1 MPTPSDFTDS
11 VSSRTMPARG
21 VPSEDALGVV
31 LIYAAFAA
39 LWILLSDR
47 LVALFVSDPSLVLT
61 LSMLKGWL
69 FVAVTSALLYLLIR
83 RLLGSQRRSPAS
95 LRRGDLVRPVAGWAV
110 LIVLVVAV
118 GAVWSLYR
126 HRQTQ
131 EARLQAI
138 AQAKGNELG
147 QWLSERQSDLQFLGG
162 SRLWSD
168 LYLRWREQHDTA
180 SGQTLRQRLKDYAGL
195 KHFELAAMFS
205 ADGEPVLNTSDAEV
219 TFPEATLQAVK
230 LAGQASAP
238 EWTLVG
244 PYEGANGRLLI
255 DMLAAL
261 PAPAG
266 KPHPVLVMRSDL
278 SARMDEH
285 LGDWPVPTATGDIV
299 LLHQEGDRVL
309 YLSARNR
316 EASQLDHLS
325 LSAAGAAALAVQ
337 LLGPGAQLGQLL
349 EGTEPGGRR
358 VLGVGQRM
366 AGTDWVVLAKIDQ
379 GEYLAGVF
387 VDLAWLALAGLL
399 LMGVAVGATL
409 QRRQRQ
415 LLQASVRDQ
424 QRQAQQLQALRL
436 LQAVADSSDDAI
448 FAKDLQGRYL
458 LFNRAAERLSGKTAA
473 EVLGQ
478 DDRALF
484 PPEQAVMLA
493 EVGER
498 VMREQHVVIA
508 EEQLTLPQGPTTFL
522 ATKGPLR
529 DEHGEVIGIYGVSR
543 DITAE
548 RQSQHALQEKDE
560 LMRQVSAM
568 AHIGGWGYDVLTG
581 QVSST
586 EEVARIHEV
595 DADAMRSPANILHWF
610 QGESR
615 ELARRAWRAAIADA
629 KPYDLELE
637 TLTPQGHRKWVRSR
651 CLPVV
656 QGGRVV
662 RLNGFTQDITDQRL
676 MREELSGYRLHLEAL
691 VAERTAELA
700 EARERAEAANRAK
713 STFLANMSHEIRTP
727 MNAIMGLARLMRDA
741 QPEPQ
746 QADRLH
752 RIERSAQHLMDILND
767 VLDLSK
773 IEAGRLS
780 LEQIDFSLDQL
791 LDEVHGLMQAQASAR
806 GLSLVMLAP
815 PEGLWLRADAT
826 RLRQALLNYVGNA
839 IKFTQQGSV
848 TVAVQVLAQDAQQ
861 LHLRFE
867 VADTGMGIAAE
878 HLNRLFRAFEQADS
892 STTRRHGG
900 TGLGLAITRHLAS
913 LMGGE
918 TGVSSEPGRG
928 SRFWFTASL
937 ARGSAQAPGAQ
948 AVATGEQAARALRER
963 AGLHRVL
970 LAEDNEVNRQVLVEL
985 LQGVGLQV
993 ESVADGAQALRQVS
1007 PQRHHLVLMDLQMP
1021 VLDGLAATRQM
1032 RQQPELAGLPIVA
1045 LTANAYDED
1054 KAACLAAG
1062 MNDFIGK
1069 PVSPE
1074 ALYRCL
1080 LAWLPTEAAAAP
1092 QTAAAAQEA
1101 WLDRLGRVDGL
1112 DTALGLQMVDE
1123 DPALYRHVLGLFMQN
1138 HGPEVQALRVA
1149 AGAGDVATLHRL
1161 AHSLKGVG
1169 GTIGAQPLTERAAAL
1184 LVAARAA
1191 PAGTETCAAL
1201 AQALADELQRLL
1213 AGLLGCSL

>member
-11 VSSRTMPARG
+11 VSSRAMPARG
-21 VPSEDALGVV
+21 VTSEDALGVV

-47 LVALFVSDPSLVLT
+47 LLALFVSDPSLVLT
-61 LSMLKGWL
+61 LSMLKGWF

-95 LRRGDLVRPVAGWAV
+95 LRPRDLVRPVAGWAL
-110 LIVLVVAV
+110 LIVSVVAV

-138 AQAKGNELG
+138 AQAKGHELG

-180 SGQTLRQRLKDYAGL
+180 SGQTLRQRLKDYASL
-195 KHFELAAMFS
+195 KHFELAAMFD
-205 ADGEPVLNTSDAEV
+205 ADGEPVLNTSGAEV
-219 TFPEATLQAVK
+219 TFPAATLKAVK

-238 EWTLVG
+238 EWKLVG
-244 PYEGANGRLLI
+244 PYEGADGRLLI

-299 LLHQEGDRVL
+299 LLHQEGDQVL

-316 EASQLDHLS
+316 HTRKLEHLS
-325 LSAAGAAALAVQ
+325 LSGAGAETLAVQ
-337 LLGPGAQLGQLL
+337 LLGPIAQMGRLL
-349 EGTEPGGRR
+349 EGADPGGHH

-366 AGTDWVVLAKIDQ
+366 AGTDWVLLAKIDQ

-415 LLQASVRDQ
+415 LLQASVQDQ
-424 QRQAQQLQALRL
+424 HRQARQLQALRL

-458 LFNRAAERLSGKTAA
+458 LFNRAAERHMGKTAA
-473 EVLGQ
+473 EVLGC
-478 DDRALF
+478 DDTVLF
-484 PPEQAVMLA
+484 PPEQAAMLA
-493 EVGER
+493 EVGQR
-498 VMREQHVVIA
+498 VVREQHVIVA
-508 EEQLTLPQGPTTFL
+508 EEHVTTPQGPTTFL

-543 DITAE
+543 DISAE
-548 RQSQHALQEKDE
+548 RQSQDALQEKDE

-595 DADAMRSPANILHWF
+595 DADAMRNPANILHWF

-615 ELARRAWRAAIADA
+615 ELAQRAWRAAIVDA

-656 QGGRVV
+656 QAGRVV

-676 MREELSGYRLHLEAL
+676 MREELSGYRQHLEAL

-752 RIERSAQHLMDILND
+752 RIERSAQHLMGILND

-791 LDEVHGLMQAQASAR
+791 LDEVRGLMQGQASAR
-806 GLSLVMLAP
+806 GLRLVLASP
-815 PEGLWLRADAT
+815 PLGLWLRADAT

-848 TVAVQVLAQDAQQ
+848 TMTVQVLEQDAQL

-878 HLNRLFRAFEQADS
+878 HLSRLFRAFEQADS

-918 TGVSSEPGRG
+918 TGASSELGCG
-928 SRFWFTASL
+928 SRFWFTARL
-937 ARGSAQAPGAQ
+937 ARGSAQAHGAQ
-948 AVATGEQAARALRER
+948 APATGEQAALALRKR
-963 AGLHRVL
+963 AGRHRVL
-970 LAEDNEVNRQVLVEL
+970 LAEDNDVNREVLVEL

-1021 VLDGLAATRQM
+1021 VLDGLAATRGM
-1032 RQQPELAGLPIVA
+1032 RQRPELAGLPIVA

-1080 LAWLPTEAAAAP
+1080 LAWLPPQAAAAP
-1092 QTAAAAQEA
+1092 EEA
-1101 WLDRLGRVDGL
+1101 WLDRLGRVDGI
-1112 DTALGLQMVDE
+1112 DSALGLLMVDE
-1123 DPALYRHVLGLFMQN
+1123 DPALYRHVLGLFTQN
-1138 HGPEVQALRVA
+1138 HRPEVQALRVA
-1149 AGAGDVATLHRL
+1149 AGAGDVATLHRI

-1169 GTIGAQPLTERAAAL
+1169 GTIGAQPLTECAAAL
-1184 LVAARAA
+1184 LLAARAT
-1191 PAGTETCAAL
+1191 PANAEACAAL

-1213 AGLLGCSL
+1213 AGLLGCNL